1 MKRILLTLVWVIT
14 AAVLGSAQTTGYF
27 PQVANGIQ
35 ADGVTW
41 KTTIY
46 ITNPAP
52 LGSTAASGTI
62 TFTASNGSPFA
73 ISFVDSNGAPA
84 GSGNTISFAISGGET
99 RKYVSTGT
107 GAISNGFGTL
117 SASATVIGTAVF
129 SSFTAGGALVS
140 EASVQA
146 SSPNLRQA
154 IFVDTQAGFDTGLA
168 YANPNPGPASIN
180 LNLLNTEGVAVL
192 PSTTR
197 TLAGNMQT
205 AGFVRGGFFTTSP
218 AMAGTLQI
226 TSSVPVA
233 AVALRFSSAGLF
245 TTLPPITLASLLS
258 PAVEWLEQRPWLSPL
273 SSFAKLLGGLQFR
286 LG

>member
-1 MKRILLTLVWVIT
+1 MKRIFLTLVWVIT

-52 LGSTAASGTI
+52 LGSAAASGTI

-84 GSGNTISFAISGGET
+84 GSENTISFAISGGQT

-107 GAISNGFGTL
+107 GALSIGFGTL

-129 SSFTAGGALVS
+129 SQFAAGGALVS
-140 EASVQA
+140 EASVQT
-146 SSPNLRQA
+146 SSPSLRQA
-154 IFVDTQAGFDTGLA
+154 IFVDTQSGFDTGLA
-168 YANPNPGPASIN
+168 YANPNSGPASIN

-197 TLAGNMQT
+197 TLAGNTQT
-205 AGFVRGGFFTTSP
+205 AGFVRGDFFPTSP

-258 PAVEWLEQRPWLSPL
+258 PAVEWLEQRRWLSPL